1 VIKHRWLS
9 QALTKVSSAAYLTH
23 VILTIANQIVIIIVI
38 ISPWT
43 GDEIQFVTKDIRGN
57 ERLTE
62 ERTTLMKLFCAAER
76 ASGAGFSSTLTLS
89 NWVGIIFSLIVGRVG
104 DIGLLL
110 VAML

>member
-1 VIKHRWLS
+1 M
-9 QALTKVSSAAYLTH
+9 VSSAAYLTH

-76 ASGAGFSSTLTLS
+76 ASGAGFSSTLKHFLS
-89 NWVGIIFSLIVGRVG
+89 NGVISVSGFLHALKSEAHNQRGTGIPVNLNSP
-104 DIGLLL
+104 
-110 VAML
+110 